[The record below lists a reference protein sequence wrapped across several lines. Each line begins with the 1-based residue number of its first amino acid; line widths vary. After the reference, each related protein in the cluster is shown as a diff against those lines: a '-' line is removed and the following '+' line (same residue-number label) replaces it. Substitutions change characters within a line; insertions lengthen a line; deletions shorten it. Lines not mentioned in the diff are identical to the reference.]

1 MFIESDKKI
10 VKNIEVNLEMNLIKK
25 NYDLINKMLSKIY
38 SIYIIGF
45 D

>member
-1 MFIESDKKI
+1 MFTESDKKT
-10 VKNIEVNLEMNLIKK
+10 VKNIEANSEMNLIKK
-25 NYDLINKMLSKIY
+25 NYDLINKMLSKTY